1 VKIPYQGKEVEAT
14 EVEVVLSQEGW
25 NEYQLSDGKVLLL
38 KTVLTCIYK
47 VDGLTD
53 KDGSPVYQ
61 LQTHLVPRVK

>member
-1 VKIPYQGKEVEAT
+1 
-14 EVEVVLSQEGW
+14 
-25 NEYQLSDGKVLLL
+25 VLLL